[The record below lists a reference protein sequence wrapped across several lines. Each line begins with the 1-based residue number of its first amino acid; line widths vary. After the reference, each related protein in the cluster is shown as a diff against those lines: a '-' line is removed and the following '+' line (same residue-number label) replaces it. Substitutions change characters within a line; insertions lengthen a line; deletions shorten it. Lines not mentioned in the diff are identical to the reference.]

1 LCFLALRF
9 DRYALDRQATDGP
22 CDQPKPWGW
31 NVVENAKYQSWKQLG
46 DMSRNEAMR
55 LYVRTM
61 EEEIGDDSTGWWSS
75 ADLLSSDL
83 NAGGEA
89 QKTHP
94 AEAGEGTV
102 EDGAGGKAGAGAGAG
117 AGTDKAKVPKRRSV
131 AEVLVEGSWVSPY
144 IDDSH
149 RPTPRYEHSM
159 ALMGSK
165 AYLVGG
171 NYAGRYISDTWCL
184 DLENLSW
191 SQVVSG
197 AGDEGQVLPP
207 SAGHAAVVYNGSL
220 LLVGGHE
227 RLERV
232 KGKVKSFTPLKVYA
246 LDPIARVWSER
257 ATAGVGEEE
266 DEDGE
271 RPMQRGGHTASLIG
285 GSKVFMFGGEN
296 PNRKPCNELWVL
308 DLKTNEWSKPEV
320 SGEAPVPRS
329 SHTAV
334 TYLERYIVFF
344 GGGSV
349 SSCYNDVV
357 VLDTQTMAWIR
368 PEITGQVPPIRAGH
382 ASALLGTLMYM
393 IGGGNNTKGCSDM
406 YSLDLKDLGRERAS
420 LEWVLIGN
428 TPPTA
433 AIASEGLSLTCIPMA
448 GCVLSYGG
456 YNGTYH
462 SAIHVYRPESF
473 VMDTLQDQN
482 QKKNASIGEGR
493 NDASGPANAAY
504 ASNSTREAM
513 ARLESTSLE
522 VDIMRKQLASAN
534 KALAEAERV
543 AEAAREA
550 LAEEEQK
557 NMQLQVQVSELKK
570 DIGRIRELEREIQRY
585 RLRESSNDDG
595 VKGKRTGF
603 WGYIAGS
610 DRVE

>member
-1 LCFLALRF
+1 M
-9 DRYALDRQATDGP
+9 DGP

-46 DMSRNEAMR
+46 DMSQNEAMR

-61 EEEIGDDSTGWWSS
+61 EEEIGDDSKSWWS
-75 ADLLSSDL
+75 ADLLTSGL
-83 NAGGEA
+83 NGGGHAEM
-89 QKTHP
+89 
-94 AEAGEGTV
+94 AEAGKATA
-102 EDGAGGKAGAGAGAG
+102 EDGAGGKTGTDAGTDTGTDAGTDAGAG
-117 AGTDKAKVPKRRSV
+117 KAKMPKRRSV

-159 ALMGSK
+159 ALIGSK

-184 DLENLSW
+184 DLENLAW
-191 SQVVSG
+191 SQVTSG
-197 AGDEGQVLPP
+197 SGSGGVGSGEDQGTVLPP
-207 SAGHAAVVYNGSL
+207 SAGHAAVVYNDSVL
-220 LLVGGHE
+220 LIGGHE

-232 KGKVKSFTPLKVYA
+232 KGKVKSFSPMKVYA
-246 LDPIARVWSER
+246 LDPIARFWSER
-257 ATAGVGEEE
+257 ATMGVGE
-266 DEDGE
+266 DEE
-271 RPMQRGGHTASLIG
+271 RPMQRGGHSASLIG
-285 GSKVFMFGGEN
+285 GSKVFIFGGEN

-320 SGEAPVPRS
+320 LGEAPVARS

-334 TYLERYIVFF
+334 TYLERYIVIF

-349 SSCYNDVV
+349 ASCYNDVV
-357 VLDTQTMAWIR
+357 VLDTQTMSWIR
-368 PEITGQVPPIRAGH
+368 PEISGQIPPIRAGH
-382 ASALLGTLMYM
+382 ASALLGTIMYM

-406 YSLDLKDLGRERAS
+406 YALDLKDLGRDQGS
-420 LEWVLIGN
+420 LQWVLIGN

-433 AIASEGLSLTCIPMA
+433 AIASEGLSLTCVPMA

-456 YNGTYH
+456 YNGSYH

-473 VMDTLQDQN
+473 VPDTLQDL
-482 QKKNASIGEGR
+482 KTKNGGEGR
-493 NDASGPANAAY
+493 SDVSSGVADATHGAHSSHTAY
-504 ASNSTREAM
+504 ATTSTREAM

-570 DIGRIRELEREIQRY
+570 DVGRVRELEREIQRY